1 MLQSWSW
8 AQRSLLSRVCQQ
20 ICSMPE
26 SGPLPSVALSAFQ
39 PSTHAHQIG
48 VTQRTKPSDSPCYDG
63 EGRLQRAW
71 PSSSLPMAAV

>member
-48 VTQRTKPSDSPCYDG
+48 VTAD
-63 EGRLQRAW
+63 EAF
-71 PSSSLPMAAV
+71 